1 MAKLFITKH
10 LPSKNIPIT
19 KKGTAMATKRILIT
33 LLLAG
38 FISVGFISCDR
49 QRETSKEKETHD
61 KTSTTST
68 STGITKS
75 QIEFRDAMD
84 RLWIDHVAWTRNVI
98 LNIMD
103 GLPGTDDALKR
114 LLKNQEDI
122 GNAIKPYY
130 GDAAGTKLTGLLRT
144 HIVQAGEL
152 LKAAKT
158 DDKDKFNKINDDWKK
173 NADSIAVFL
182 SSANPTNWPESEMKK
197 MMQDHLSLT
206 IDEAT
211 ARLKKDYAGDVKAY
225 DKVVDEILMMSNM
238 LSEGI
243 VKQYPDKFK

>member
-1 MAKLFITKH
+1 MS
-10 LPSKNIPIT
+10 P
-19 KKGTAMATKRILIT
+19 KKILTI
-33 LLLAG
+33 LLLTG
-38 FISVGFISCDR
+38 FISAVFISCDK
-49 QRETSKEKETHD
+49 QRDTSKTGSDTSKTHD
-61 KTSTTST
+61 KTKEIA
-68 STGITKS
+68 GITKS
-75 QIEFRDAMD
+75 QMEFRDAMD

-144 HIVQAGEL
+144 HIVQAGDL
-152 LKAAKT
+152 LKAAKA
-158 DDKDKFNKINDDWKK
+158 DDQEKFKKINEDWKK

-182 SSANPTNWPESEMKK
+182 SGANQKNWPESDMKK

-211 ARLKKDYAGDVKAY
+211 ARLKKDYAADVKAY
-225 DKVVDEILMMSNM
+225 DKVVDEILMMSDM

-243 VKQYPDKFK
+243 VKQFPDKFK